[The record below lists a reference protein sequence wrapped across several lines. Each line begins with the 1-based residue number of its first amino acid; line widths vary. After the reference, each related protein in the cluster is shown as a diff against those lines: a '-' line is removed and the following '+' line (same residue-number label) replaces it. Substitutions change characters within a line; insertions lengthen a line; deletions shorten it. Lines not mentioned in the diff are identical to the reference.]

1 MFCYTHWRSEGDRFG
16 HCLAKCLG
24 YTAIKQ
30 LTHAYVL
37 FCSLSLSLSLSSLSL
52 SQGYHWAQNWL
63 GICYNY
69 GFGTPQDYTKSFEY
83 LEKAVEQGNSVA
95 MTKLGYCYETG
106 EGCNQNIL
114 KAIDLYERS
123 ACLGDSS
130 AMTYLGNCYENGV
143 GVHVDVEAAKEWYV
157 KASAQGNRLA
167 QSHLDAI
174 NGKEST
180 WVDDAGK
187 QQQGGDN
194 VQHIDTGTG
203 FWNKISI

>member
-1 MFCYTHWRSEGDRFG
+1 MAFWSFQS
-16 HCLAKCLG
+16 LLG
-24 YTAIKQ
+24 KMPGVHYYNQSTNPCTFI
-30 LTHAYVL
+30 
-37 FCSLSLSLSLSSLSL
+37 FCSLSLSLL
-52 SQGYHWAQNWL
+52 QGYHWAQNWL

-83 LEKAVEQGNSVA
+83 LEQAVDQGNSVA

-114 KAIDLYERS
+114 KAIELYERS

-143 GVHVDVEAAKEWYV
+143 GVHVDVDAAKEWYV

-167 QSHLDAI
+167 QSHLDTI
-174 NGKEST
+174 NGKESEA
-180 WVDDAGK
+180 WVDGPGK
-187 QQQGGDN
+187 EHQGGGGGGGGS
-194 VQHIDTGTG
+194 VQHIDTG